1 MQIRKYGIAP
11 MPNNSNAINN
21 EVTGQLVTPQKT
33 AIIPS
38 AANKDG
44 ERCNNKPYRHPNVAP
59 IKKEGTI
66 SPPLKPAAI
75 VSTVKSNFMRKAY
88 QTTCPE
94 SARNKTGI
102 PAPR

>member
-1 MQIRKYGIAP
+1 MHIKKYGIP
-11 MPNNSNAINN
+11 SMPNNSNAINS
-21 EVTGQLVTPQKT
+21 EVTGQFVTPQKT

-38 AANKDG
+38 AANNEG
-44 ERCNNKPYRHPNVAP
+44 ERCNREPYRHPNVAP

-66 SPPLKPAAI
+66 SPPLNPAAI
-75 VSTVKSNFMRKAY
+75 VSTVNNSFIKKAY